1 MRTLNPGQHFG
12 EIALLTGSKRTATI
26 QTKNYSTIGMVS
38 QENFNELLHIFPD
51 IKKKLN
57 DSLVQYQ
64 DKYKQW
70 LKSQL
75 LNIVYFQ
82 RLRTNTLET
91 LVYKLQQEFF
101 EEGQIIFK
109 NGDRLDKVYILA
121 DGSIDTYLSL
131 HDEDLVLD
139 NIKVSGSILGQYS
152 LVMQQNINFSAR
164 ATSETN
170 MLVISIETLNKV
182 RADNAELNAK
192 IKQLVQGM

>member
-1 MRTLNPGQHFG
+1 MLKPGQHFG
-12 EIALLTGSKRTATI
+12 EIALLTKSKRSATI

-38 QENFNELLHIFPD
+38 EDNFKELLHIFPD

-91 LVYKLQQEFF
+91 LVYKLQ
-101 EEGQIIFK
+101 
-109 NGDRLDKVYILA
+109 
-121 DGSIDTYLSL
+121 
-131 HDEDLVLD
+131 
-139 NIKVSGSILGQYS
+139 
-152 LVMQQNINFSAR
+152 
-164 ATSETN
+164 
-170 MLVISIETLNKV
+170 
-182 RADNAELNAK
+182 
-192 IKQLVQGM
+192 

>member
-1 MRTLNPGQHFG
+1 
-12 EIALLTGSKRTATI
+12 
-26 QTKNYSTIGMVS
+26 MVS

-152 LVMQQNINFSAR
+152 LVMQ
-164 ATSETN
+164 
-170 MLVISIETLNKV
+170 
-182 RADNAELNAK
+182 
-192 IKQLVQGM
+192 